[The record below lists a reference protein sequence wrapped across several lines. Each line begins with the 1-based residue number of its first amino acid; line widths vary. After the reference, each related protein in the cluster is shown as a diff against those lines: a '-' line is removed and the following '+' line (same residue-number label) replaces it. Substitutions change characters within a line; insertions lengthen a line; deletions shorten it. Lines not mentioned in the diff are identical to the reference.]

1 MSAKTA
7 LASTHLLIAEANRT
21 GTGTSIKGRH
31 VLSILDFNP
40 DDILKLVQK
49 AVDIGAKPE
58 TALFPLRGK
67 TVGIYFRCSSTR
79 TRTSFTVAAQRLGG
93 GTIHYGPNDLQLVT
107 GETIGDTAR
116 VLSGFL
122 DVLVIRTNQSAA
134 EMKLFASQDR
144 MSVINA
150 MSESEHPT
158 QAIADLATIQES
170 LGRLNDVHVLYVG
183 EGNNTAASLALATA
197 MVPGMRL
204 TLVTPPGYGLPD
216 ALLETAHTLARK
228 SGANIEQHH
237 RIDRLP
243 RSVDV
248 VYTTRWQTMGEQKS
262 DPDWKVKFEPH
273 RVTSAMMGKVS
284 KPSGTIFLH
293 DLPAVRG
300 DDVTDEVLDGPQSRA
315 FRQAEYKLF
324 AAMAVLSWCVGPDN
338 GSIG

>member
-1 MSAKTA
+1 MLAESA
-7 LASTHLLIAEANRT
+7 LAQLLVAEPTPVDLRT
-21 GTGTSIKGRH
+21 RVKGRH

-40 DDILKLVQK
+40 EDILRLVQK
-49 AVDIGAKPE
+49 AVDLGTRPE
-58 TALFPLRGK
+58 TALFPLKGK
-67 TVGIYFRCSSTR
+67 TVGIYFRRSSTR
-79 TRTSFTVAAQRLGG
+79 TRTSFTVAAQRLGA
-93 GTIHYGPNDLQLVT
+93 GTIHYGPNDLQIVT

-122 DVLVIRTNQSAA
+122 DVLVIRTNQPAA

-144 MSVINA
+144 MSIVNA
-150 MSESEHPT
+150 MSEEEHPT
-158 QAIADLATIQES
+158 QAIADLATIQET
-170 LGRLNDVHVLYVG
+170 LGRLSDVHVLYVG

-197 MVPGMRL
+197 MVPGMQL
-204 TLVTPPGYGLPD
+204 TLVTPAGYGLPD
-216 ALLETAHTLARK
+216 SLLETAHALARK
-228 SGANIEQHH
+228 SGSYIEQHH

-262 DPDWKVKFEPH
+262 DPDWRAKFEPH
-273 RVTSAMMGKVS
+273 RVTSAMMRMVS

-300 DDVTDEVLDGPQSRA
+300 EDVTDEVLDGPQSRA

-324 AAMAVLSWCVGPDN
+324 GAMAVLSWCS
-338 GSIG
+338 GSF

>member
-1 MSAKTA
+1 MRAESA
-7 LASTHLLIAEANRT
+7 LAPAQLLVAEP
-21 GTGTSIKGRH
+21 TSVDLGPRVKVRH

-40 DDILKLVQK
+40 EDILKLVQK

-58 TALFPLRGK
+58 TALFPLNGK

-79 TRTSFTVAAQRLGG
+79 TRTSFTVAAHRLGA
-93 GTIHYGPNDLQLVT
+93 GTIHYGPTDLQLVT
-107 GETIGDTAR
+107 GETIADTGR

-144 MSVINA
+144 MSIINA
-150 MSESEHPT
+150 MSEDEHPT
-158 QAIADLATIQES
+158 QAIADLATIQEA

-204 TLVTPPGYGLPD
+204 TLVTPAGYGLPD
-216 ALLETAHTLARK
+216 SFLETTHTLARK
-228 SGANIEQHH
+228 SGSNIEQHH

-273 RVTSAMMGKVS
+273 RVTSAMMRK
-284 KPSGTIFLH
+284 
-293 DLPAVRG
+293 
-300 DDVTDEVLDGPQSRA
+300 
-315 FRQAEYKLF
+315 EYKLF
-324 AAMAVLSWCVGPDN
+324 GAMAVLSWCA
-338 GSIG
+338 GSV

>member
-1 MSAKTA
+1 MRAESA
-7 LASTHLLIAEANRT
+7 LASAQLLVAEPT
-21 GTGTSIKGRH
+21 SVDLGTRVKGRH

-40 DDILKLVQK
+40 QDILKLVHK
-49 AVDIGAKPE
+49 AVDIGTEPE
-58 TALFPLRGK
+58 TALFPLKGK

-79 TRTSFTVAAQRLGG
+79 TRTSFTVAAHRLGA
-93 GTIHYGPNDLQLVT
+93 GTIHYGPADLQLVT
-107 GETIGDTAR
+107 GETIEDTAR

-122 DVLVIRTNQSAA
+122 DVLIIRTNRSAA

-144 MSVINA
+144 MSIINA
-150 MSESEHPT
+150 MSEDEHPT
-158 QAIADLATIQES
+158 QAIADLATIKES
-170 LGRLNDVHVLYVG
+170 LGRLHGVHVLYVG

-197 MVPGMRL
+197 MVPGMHL
-204 TLVTPPGYGLPD
+204 TLVTPAGYGLPHS
-216 ALLETAHTLARK
+216 LLETAHTLARK
-228 SGANIEQHH
+228 SGSNIEQHH

-273 RVTSAMMGKVS
+273 RVTSAMMSKVS

-300 DDVTDEVLDGPQSRA
+300 DDVTNEVLDGPQSRA
-315 FRQAEYKLF
+315 FRQSEYKLF
-324 AAMAVLSWCVGPDN
+324 GAMAVLSWCS
-338 GSIG
+338 GSV

>member
-1 MSAKTA
+1 MRAEST
-7 LASTHLLIAEANRT
+7 LAPAPLLVAEP
-21 GTGTSIKGRH
+21 TSIDLGARVKGRH
-31 VLSILDFNP
+31 VLSVLDFNP
-40 DDILKLVQK
+40 EDILKLVQK
-49 AVDIGAKPE
+49 AVDIGTKQE
-58 TALFPLRGK
+58 TALFPLKGK

-79 TRTSFTVAAQRLGG
+79 TRTSFTVAAQRLGA

-122 DVLVIRTNQSAA
+122 DVLVIRTNQSVA
-134 EMKLFASQDR
+134 EMKLFASQEM
-144 MSVINA
+144 MSIINA
-150 MSESEHPT
+150 MSEDEHPT

-170 LGRLNDVHVLYVG
+170 LGRLDDVHVLYVG

-216 ALLETAHTLARK
+216 SLLETAHALARK
-228 SGANIEQHH
+228 SGSHIEQHH

-243 RSVDV
+243 NSVDV

-262 DPDWKVKFEPH
+262 DPDWKVTFEPH
-273 RVTSAMMGKVS
+273 RVTSTMMRKVS
-284 KPSGTIFLH
+284 KPAGTIFLH

-324 AAMAVLSWCVGPDN
+324 GAMAVLSWCSV
-338 GSIG
+338 